1 MKVMIIPEDPTLDRY
16 ILQPIVQHI
25 FEDLGRKADVEVFQ
39 GSKVRGIDKALDP
52 EFVADIIRDRGG
64 MFNLFLLL
72 VDRDC
77 NDGRKPGR
85 NNVET
90 ARQREAENEGRLLA
104 CLAVE
109 EVEVWMLA
117 LHRDELD
124 ARWSDVRQDCHP
136 KESYAEPLLKKKRW
150 LSTLG
155 RGRKKAME
163 GLGSKWQGLLQV
175 CPELAEFKQHIATW
189 LETWGEQVAR

>member
-1 MKVMIIPEDPTLDRY
+1 MIIPEDSTLDRY
-16 ILQPIVQHI
+16 VLQPIVQHI
-25 FEDLGRKADVEVFQ
+25 FEDLGRKAYVEVFQ

-52 EFVADIIRDRGG
+52 EFVAGIISDREA
-64 MFNLFLLL
+64 MFDLFLLL

-77 NDGRKPGR
+77 NDGRRSGR
-85 NNVET
+85 NNVEM
-90 ARQREAENEGRLLA
+90 ARQREAESRNRLLA
-104 CLAVE
+104 CLAE
-109 EVEVWMLA
+109 EEIEVWMLA

-136 KESYAEPLLKKKRW
+136 KEQYADVFLKKKGW

-155 RGRKKAME
+155 KGRKKAME

-175 CPELAEFKQHIATW
+175 CPELDDLKQRIGLW
-189 LETWGEQVAR
+189 LAQHGGKQ